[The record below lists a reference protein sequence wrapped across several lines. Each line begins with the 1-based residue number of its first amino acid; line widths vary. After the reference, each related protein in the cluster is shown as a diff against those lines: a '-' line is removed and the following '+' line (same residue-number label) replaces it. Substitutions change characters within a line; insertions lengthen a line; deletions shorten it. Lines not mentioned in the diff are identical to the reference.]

1 MTNIDK
7 AFPSNYLKAADV
19 EDEPRSLKIQRVE
32 FNVKIGD
39 DEKPVLYFSGEKKGL
54 VLNKTNSNII
64 SKLYGKETEDWIG
77 KEVIL
82 YQAVVEMKGDM
93 VDAIRVRAPKTGPRR
108 EFQKPSTE
116 PEVDEEG
123 YPIR

>member
-1 MTNIDK
+1 MKISK
-7 AFPSNYLKAADV
+7 AFPSDFLKAADL
-19 EDEPRSLKIQRVE
+19 DDTQRSVKIQRVD

-39 DEKPVLYFSGEKKGL
+39 DEKPVVYFSGETKGL

-64 SKLYGKETEDWIG
+64 TKIYGDETDEWIG

-82 YQAVVEMKGDM
+82 YPAMVEFKGDM
-93 VDAIRVRAPKTGPRR
+93 VEAIRVRAPKATPRR
-108 EFQKPSTE
+108 ETQARASE
-116 PEVDEEG
+116 PEFDEEG